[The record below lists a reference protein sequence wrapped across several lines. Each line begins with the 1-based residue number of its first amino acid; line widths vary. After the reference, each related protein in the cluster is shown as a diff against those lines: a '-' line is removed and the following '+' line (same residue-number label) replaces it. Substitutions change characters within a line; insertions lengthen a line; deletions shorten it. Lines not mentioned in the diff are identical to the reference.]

1 MISRIRIK
9 TSTSVNRNFRILLPP
24 QARIPRSSP
33 AKERKYE
40 GIGATRHTLSLSL
53 LLSRPGG
60 SRHRRRFEAFSPR
73 RYAVRPYLP
82 PSWLFTTLV
91 TFFVARD
98 KDKFPRPILEHIVKS
113 FRLVSGGGRAL
124 VRRDKRE
131 KEGGEGSIDAISS
144 LRRRKGQPPFGTALR
159 KGERRK
165 SRFNLIPVT

>member
-40 GIGATRHTLSLSL
+40 GIGATRHTLSLSYSL
-53 LLSRPGG
+53 GREDR
-60 SRHRRRFEAFSPR
+60 RHRRRFEAFSPR

-124 VRRDKRE
+124 VRRDKER
-131 KEGGEGSIDAISS
+131 
-144 LRRRKGQPPFGTALR
+144 R
-159 KGERRK
+159 KGERVRSMQFRRRGGGRG
-165 SRFNLIPVT
+165 SRLLAPL

>member
-40 GIGATRHTLSLSL
+40 GIGATRHSLSL

-113 FRLVSGGGRAL
+113 FRLVSGGERAL
-124 VRRDKRE
+124 VRRDKER
-131 KEGGEGSIDAISS
+131 
-144 LRRRKGQPPFGTALR
+144 R
-159 KGERRK
+159 KGERVRSMQFRRRGGGRG
-165 SRFNLIPVT
+165 SRLLAPL